1 MGGGCEQ
8 AYAAFLE
15 KWGEF
20 MNTDVTEAELNAIK
34 YSGNMNKADME
45 ANGYTKWKWG
55 YKAPRQLMF
64 DKAIMGE
71 YFHIYRSF
79 WRSHMCAVDGTPR
92 LLVCPDECDQA
103 FTPFEE
109 CTCEVSA
116 LLNGKTTWQNLFP
129 CVLSTT
135 ENQNDFLAI
144 MPEDLVVDMM
154 TMLATSSVVEGDMI
168 ESSSPQDPLFWMIH
182 TVIERML
189 SAKVPSLPLLDPCNH
204 RRNGPSP
211 PPLHTPRLRAWSA
224 PAHGHHDGHE
234 GGVQVGE
241 HGRRERALG
250 GVLLLRLGPQRDPH
264 APRALHLCGA
274 RGRGRSAA
282 AACPGTDNPL
292 SILI

>member
-92 LLVCPDECDQA
+92 LLVCPDECDPA

-189 SAKVPSLPLLDPCNH
+189 SAKVLSLPLLDPCNH
-204 RRNGPSP
+204 RRSQP
-211 PPLHTPRLRAWSA
+211 PPLAYPPFACLVS
-224 PAHGHHDGHE
+224 
-234 GGVQVGE
+234 
-241 HGRRERALG
+241 
-250 GVLLLRLGPQRDPH
+250 
-264 APRALHLCGA
+264 
-274 RGRGRSAA
+274 
-282 AACPGTDNPL
+282 ACPRSPRWARRRCTSGRTWAARASTGWRTPTTTWASTRPPCTASLTPAWGTRRRTKCCRRL
-292 SILI
+292 SRYR